1 VHKDIAT
8 RMAAPSTSVEPESA
22 AEIRA
27 SCKQEIMRFND
38 PTFEYKLKMAVA
50 IADERFAD
58 AARRAAA
65 ELPQAEP
72 AAAHNGVAR
81 SAAMPNA
88 RAAPYTRR
96 TAERSPAHQ
105 CAAAW
110 HGGMRSG
117 RQQPGCHWSAV
128 TARAGR
134 APPRCL
140 AEAAPPPQSS
150 GARPQ
155 TSARAPRRLRD
166 QVERLLASDRALAL
180 VVAIESALE
189 DDRLEAR
196 AGACALN
203 RGVLVSDAILAGPPV
218 WSLGACGGPLFP
230 QCCGACQ

>member
-1 VHKDIAT
+1 
-8 RMAAPSTSVEPESA
+8 MAAPSTSVEPESA

-58 AARRAAA
+58 AARRAAD

-110 HGGMRSG
+110 HGGTRSG

-128 TARAGR
+128 ARHAQGERRRAAWQRQRRRRRAPAPGPRPAPARRAGCATRWSGCWRATARWRWWSRSR
-134 APPRCL
+134 ARL
-140 AEAAPPPQSS
+140 RTTAS
-150 GARPQ
+150 RR
-155 TSARAPRRLRD
+155 ARA
-166 QVERLLASDRALAL
+166 L
-180 VVAIESALE
+180 VLS
-189 DDRLEAR
+189 
-196 AGACALN
+196 AGAC
-203 RGVLVSDAILAGPPV
+203 S
-218 WSLGACGGPLFP
+218 
-230 QCCGACQ
+230 